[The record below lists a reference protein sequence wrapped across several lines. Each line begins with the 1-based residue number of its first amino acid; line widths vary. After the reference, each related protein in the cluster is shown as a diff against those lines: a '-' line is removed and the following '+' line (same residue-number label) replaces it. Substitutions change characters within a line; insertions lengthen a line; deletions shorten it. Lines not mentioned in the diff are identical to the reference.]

1 VVEQVLLSQSHRFR
15 VLVLLGRFLDMGTLT
30 SIEVYRVDQNILS
43 TVHNVMDVDGT
54 SVAAAASCQTLV
66 SLLSGEGL

>member
-1 VVEQVLLSQSHRFR
+1 
-15 VLVLLGRFLDMGTLT
+15 MGTLT